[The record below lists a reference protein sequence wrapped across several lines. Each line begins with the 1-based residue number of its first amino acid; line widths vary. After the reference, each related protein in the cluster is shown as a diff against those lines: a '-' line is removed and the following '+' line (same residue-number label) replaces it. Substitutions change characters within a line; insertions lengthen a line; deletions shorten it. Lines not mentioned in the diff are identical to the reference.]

1 LPIGAVISQTPG
13 AGEADKGSTI
23 TLLVSKGSEFVV
35 IPNIKL
41 MKAGEAINVIEDLG
55 LKVKK
60 PNIRNWEKKLV
71 KTISPAVGTKVKRGS
86 TITITVG

>member
-1 LPIGAVISQTPG
+1 
-13 AGEADKGSTI
+13 
-23 TLLVSKGSEFVV
+23 
-35 IPNIKL
+35 

>member
-1 LPIGAVISQTPG
+1 
-13 AGEADKGSTI
+13 
-23 TLLVSKGSEFVV
+23 V